1 MLRVPRKACRR
12 QNREDETVQ
21 YRALCHIGTLAS
33 AVLLALCVS
42 VSAQTVEEFYRGKQI
57 RVIVGGGEGAGF
69 DIYARLLASFMGKHI
84 PGNPTIIVQN
94 MPGAGGVVAANYVYN
109 IAPKDGTVMGA
120 VNRTTAQAQ
129 LMNLPGVQFDARN
142 FHWIGSLNNEVA
154 LCVSWHEGS
163 KVKEF
168 KDLFEHELIIGSSA
182 GGEGENSSHIMNRI
196 MGTKFKVI
204 SGYKAGGNVL
214 LAMERGEVNGRC
226 AWSWSSIV
234 TQRPQWLK
242 DNKINLLAQLAVEK
256 HPDLPHVPLA
266 IDFVKD
272 EDQRKALRF
281 VFARGVAGRP
291 FVLGPGVPQDR
302 IAALR
307 KAFDD
312 TVKDKGVIA
321 EFERQNQELNP
332 VSGIKLQAL
341 IEEFYATPKSVIESV
356 GSQ

>member
-1 MLRVPRKACRR
+1 M
-12 QNREDETVQ
+12 Q
-21 YRALCHIGTLAS
+21 YRALCHVGTIAS
-33 AVLLALCVS
+33 VVLMALCVS
-42 VSAQTVEEFYRGKQI
+42 ASAQTVEEFYRGKQI
-57 RVIVGGGEGAGF
+57 RLIVGSAEGAGF
-69 DIYARLLASFMGKHI
+69 DTYARLLANFMGKYI

-94 MPGAGGVVAANYVYN
+94 MPGAGGIAAANYVYGV
-109 IAPKDGTVMGA
+109 APKDGTVMGA
-120 VNRTTAQAQ
+120 VNRNTPQAQ
-129 LMNLPGVQFDARN
+129 LMNLPGVQFDTRN
-142 FHWIGSLNNEVA
+142 FHWIGSLNNEVG

-168 KDLFEHELIIGSSA
+168 KDLFEHELLTGSS
-182 GGEGENSSHIMNRI
+182 GGGGSENSARIMNDL

-204 SGYKAGGNVL
+204 SGYKGGAEVL
-214 LAMERGEVNGRC
+214 VAMERGEVNGRC
-226 AWSWSSIV
+226 SWSWSSIV
-234 TQRPQWLK
+234 VQRSEWLK
-242 DNKINLLAQLAVEK
+242 DKKINLLAQLSVEK

-266 IDFVKD
+266 TDFAKD

-291 FVLGPGVPQDR
+291 YVLGPDVPQDR
-302 IAALR
+302 VAALR

-312 TVKDKGVIA
+312 MVKDKAVIA

-332 VSGIKLQAL
+332 VSGTKIQAL